1 MKYIKL
7 LAVCLLFACCGENR
21 YRIPF
26 DEETIRTTE
35 TSDGYV
41 IVERYK
47 GQNGLGYMFWKLVSI
62 TKKEK
67 NDTILVTV
75 EKGE

>member
-7 LAVCLLFACCGENR
+7 LAVCLLFACCGENK
-21 YRIPF
+21 YEIPF
-26 DEETIRTTE
+26 DQQTIRTTE

-41 IVERYK
+41 IVERYH
-47 GQNGLGYMFWKLVSI
+47 GQNGVGHMWWELVSI

-67 NDTILVTV
+67 RDTILVTV